1 MAREPLGILSEGGV
15 GAPLG
20 PSDDTL
26 PEREMGGG
34 GSAGVSAKLN

>member
-20 PSDDTL
+20 PSDTL

-34 GSAGVSAKLN
+34 GSAGVSAELN